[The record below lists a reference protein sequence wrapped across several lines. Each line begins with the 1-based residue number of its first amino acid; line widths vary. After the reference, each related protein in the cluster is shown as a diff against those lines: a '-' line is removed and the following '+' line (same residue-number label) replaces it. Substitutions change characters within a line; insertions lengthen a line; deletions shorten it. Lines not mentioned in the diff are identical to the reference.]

1 MGLSNYTRDLILT
14 NITNEELLVIGLK
27 VANKLDWEIINF
39 NSSGFIAYN
48 SKELKK
54 KHSEISLRF
63 GDDNPDIESHSI
75 VNTFYDF
82 GRNKKFI
89 DEFIQVLNDELEH
102 LDREQLVIEY
112 EELKQN
118 FSSKDIHDVQEGT
131 LAYEISNMSFYDYL
145 IPSKEYFITPI
156 IVYLNVLVLTAM
168 VVVGISPLDP
178 TADQLIQWGGNVRF
192 LTLSGESWRLLTAC
206 FLHIGMIHLFM
217 NLNALIFVGFII
229 EKQIGSLRF
238 GLTYLLTGLFAS
250 VISVYWNDN
259 IISAGASGAVF
270 GIYGLYLVLLL
281 FNVVEKSIK
290 KTFLASI
297 VLFVLYN
304 LLYGFAKEGID
315 NAAHIGGL
323 ISGVLIGLIFIPG
336 LKPTSSSLLKRLSPA
351 IAFVAILA
359 LSFSVYSRIPKID
372 VVFNKNVEQFIVQ
385 EARALRIYALPQG
398 TSEDSILNIIQNEA
412 IPIWKENIRLMEA
425 SLRLDLN
432 EENVK
437 IANTLIEYCKLRLD
451 SYELIYKSIADKTD
465 LYNLSIEAKN
475 REIDEIIKKISS
487 K

>member
-1 MGLSNYTRDLILT
+1 MGLTNYTRDLILT

-27 VANKLDWEIINF
+27 VANKLDWEIKSF

-48 SKELKK
+48 SKEPKK
-54 KHSEISLRF
+54 QQSEISLRF
-63 GDDNPDIESHSI
+63 GEDNPDIESHSI
-75 VNTFYDF
+75 VTTFYDF
-82 GRNKKFI
+82 GKNKKFI
-89 DEFIQVLNDELEH
+89 EEFIQVLNEELEH
-102 LDREQLVIEY
+102 LDREQLAIEY

-118 FSSKDIHDVQEGT
+118 FSNKDIHDLQEGT

-145 IPSKEYFITPI
+145 IPSKKYFITPI

-168 VVVGISPLDP
+168 VAMGISPLDP

-192 LTLSGESWRLLTAC
+192 LTLGGEPWRLLTAC
-206 FLHIGMIHLFM
+206 FLHIGMVHLFM
-217 NLNALIFVGFII
+217 NLNALIFVGYII

-238 GLTYLLTGLFAS
+238 GLAYLLTGLFAS

-270 GIYGLYLVLLL
+270 GIYGLYLVLLV
-281 FNVVEKSIK
+281 FNVVEKSIR

-323 ISGVLIGLIFIPG
+323 ISGILVGLIFIPG
-336 LKPTSSSLLKRLSPA
+336 LKTTSSLLLKRLSPA
-351 IAFVAILA
+351 IAFVALLA
-359 LSFSVYSRIPKID
+359 LSFSVYSRIPKED
-372 VVFNKNVEQFIVQ
+372 VEFNKNVEQFIEQ
-385 EARALRIYALPQG
+385 DAIALRIYSLPEG
-398 TSEDSILNIIQNEA
+398 TSDDSLLNIIQTES
-412 IPIWKENIRLMEA
+412 IPILKENIKLMEN
-425 SLRLDLN
+425 SLTLELN

-437 IANTLIEYCKLRLD
+437 IANTLIRYSKLRLD
-451 SYELIYKSIADKTD
+451 TYELIYKSIAENTD
-465 LYNLSIEAKN
+465 VYSLSIEAKN
-475 REIDEIIKKISS
+475 KEIDEIIQKMSGK
-487 K
+487 